1 MLQKE
6 RKERDQLEFVSIE
19 ALVPKDHL
27 LRKIDSAVDFNKI
40 YDFVEDLYCPDN
52 GRPSIDPVFL
62 HNGCIYTVPHGIKE
76 PKWELLAKDIETYY
90 STLFLE

>member
-52 GRPSIDPVFL
+52 GRPSIDPVLL
-62 HNGCIYTVPHGIKE
+62 HNGCIYTVSHGIKE